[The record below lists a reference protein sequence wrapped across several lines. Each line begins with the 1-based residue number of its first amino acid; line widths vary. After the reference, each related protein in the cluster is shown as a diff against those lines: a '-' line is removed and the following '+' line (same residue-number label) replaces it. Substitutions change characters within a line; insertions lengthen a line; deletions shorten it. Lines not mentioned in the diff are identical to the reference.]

1 MKMPHLVLSLVI
13 GTCAAIA
20 ADERLPV
27 FQPVNVDTNI
37 AIGYGVAVADMD
49 GDKMPDIVLADKNH
63 IVWYKNPGWER
74 HVIAER
80 LTELDHVCIAVMDLD
95 GDGKA
100 EVAAGAGWNPGDT
113 LNSGSVH
120 YLVPPSDRTQ
130 RWEPVALHHEP
141 TVHRM
146 RWIKT
151 PQGKYEL
158 VVVPLHGRGNKGGE
172 GEGVKI
178 LSYQMPSNPRDPWT
192 TRLIDDSMHLTH
204 NFDVMKWTRQPGDE
218 LLVGGKEGVFHF
230 IPEGDQ
236 WIRRQIIGNKEG
248 ESVFR
253 GAGEVRA
260 GRLPGGNRLVATIE
274 PMHGNLLVT
283 YTPPAEGG
291 AGSLWKRNV
300 IDESL
305 IDGHALACGDL
316 LGIGSDQIVAGWR
329 AMNRPRTVK
338 VGLRMYIP
346 LDPQGK
352 EWKTVVIDDDTM
364 ACEDL
369 VLADMDGDGRL
380 DIVAAGRATKNL
392 KIYFNRKP

>member
-1 MKMPHLVLSLVI
+1 MKMPRPVLPLLLGAFTSV
-13 GTCAAIA
+13 AALPP
-20 ADERLPV
+20 LPV
-27 FQPVNVDTNI
+27 FEPVDVDTNI
-37 AIGYGVAVADMD
+37 AIGYGIAVADMN
-49 GDKMPDIVLADKNH
+49 GDNKPDIVLADKHH
-63 IVWYKNPGWER
+63 IVWYKNPTWER

-80 LTELDHVCIAVMDLD
+80 LTQLDHVCIAVADLD

-113 LNSGSVH
+113 LHSGSVH
-120 YLVPPSDRTQ
+120 YLVPPADRTQ

-151 PQGKYEL
+151 PQGKHDL

-172 GEGVKI
+172 GDGVKI
-178 LSYQMPSNPRDPWT
+178 LSYQMPANPRDPWT

-204 NFDVMKWTRQPGDE
+204 NFDVVNWTGQPGDE

-230 IPEGDQ
+230 VPSGEN
-236 WIRRQIIGNKEG
+236 WIRRQIIGNKQG
-248 ESVFR
+248 ESVFQ

-260 GRLPGGNRLVATIE
+260 GKLPGGKRFVTTIE

-283 YTPPAEGG
+283 YTAAET
-291 AGSLWKRNV
+291 AGSDLWTRHV
-300 IDESL
+300 LDESL

-329 AMNRPRTVK
+329 AMNRPRSVK
-338 VGLRMYIP
+338 VGIRMYIP
-346 LDPQGK
+346 LDPQGR

-380 DIVAAGRATKNL
+380 DVVAAGRATKNL